1 VDAHHGAAAAGP
13 GQRPV
18 LLAHG
23 LWMTGLETALLRQ
36 RLNRGGFHV
45 TVYHYASLTAQAA
58 GVRAAL
64 AERIRALAASSG
76 ASVHVV
82 GHSLGG
88 VLLAQVAESDPS
100 LPIGRI
106 VLLGAP
112 VHGSGTA
119 HALARLPGGAILLG
133 ALADSE
139 LTHGERGPWRSRF
152 PLGIIAGTHA
162 IGMGKLLH
170 AISDPNDGTVSVA
183 ETRLEGA
190 QAYLEIRAS
199 HMGLL
204 LSRAVAANVA
214 AFLASGQFLP
224 RPAKSAAS

>member
-1 VDAHHGAAAAGP
+1 MAGQGGAATAGAV
-13 GQRPV
+13 GPV

-23 LWMTGLETALLRQ
+23 LWMTGLETTLLRQ
-36 RLNRGGFHV
+36 RLNRAGFNV

-64 AERIRALAASSG
+64 AERIRALAGSSS
-76 ASVHVV
+76 APVHLV

-100 LPIGRI
+100 LPIGRM

-119 HALARLPGGAILLG
+119 HALARLPGGAIVLG

-139 LTHGERGPWRSRF
+139 LTHGERGPWRGRF
-152 PLGIIAGTHA
+152 ELGIIAGTHG
-162 IGMGKLLH
+162 IGVGRLIH
-170 AISDPNDGTVSVA
+170 AISEPNDGTVSVA
-183 ETRLEGA
+183 ETRLVGA
-190 QAYLEIRAS
+190 RAYLEIRAS

-214 AFLASGQFLP
+214 EFLANGRFLP

>member
-1 VDAHHGAAAAGP
+1 VNRQHGANAGA

-18 LLAHG
+18 LLVHG
-23 LWMTGLETALLRQ
+23 LWMTGVETTLLRQ
-36 RLNRGGFHV
+36 RLNRGGFDV

-64 AERIRALAASSG
+64 AERVRALAASTG
-76 ASVHVV
+76 APVHLV

-88 VLLAQVAESDPS
+88 VLAAQVAESDPS

-119 HALARLPGGAILLG
+119 RALARIPGGAIVLG
-133 ALADSE
+133 VLADSE
-139 LTHGERGPWRSRF
+139 LTHGERGPWRGRF
-152 PLGIIAGTHA
+152 ELGIIAGTQA
-162 IGMGKLLH
+162 FGMGRLIG
-170 AISDPNDGTVSVA
+170 AITEPSDGTVSVA
-183 ETRLEGA
+183 ETQLDGA
-190 QAYLEIRAS
+190 RAYLEIRAS

-214 AFLASGQFLP
+214 EFLGNGRFLP